1 MTIFRARIVVDLLY
15 KAEKPLSSPQLTMI
29 TNRTGT
35 YLRTGAVEGLEEK
48 IDVLFDE
55 GYGTSTRTTMT
66 HGMSVAVQIY
76 TQQETTSVQS
86 NREGIA

>member
-15 KAEKPLSSPQLTMI
+15 KAEKPLSSPQLTML

-35 YLRTGAVEGLEEK
+35 YARTGAVEGLEEK

-55 GYGTSTRTTMT
+55 GYRNQHAHHHDARYERCRPDLHAAGDDL
-66 HGMSVAVQIY
+66 GPI
-76 TQQETTSVQS
+76 E
-86 NREGIA
+86 

>member
-15 KAEKPLSSPQLTMI
+15 KADKPLSSPQLTML

-35 YLRTGAVEGLEEK
+35 YVRTGAVEGLEEK

-55 GYGTSTRTTMT
+55 GYRNQHAHHHDARYERCRPDLHAASDDLGP
-66 HGMSVAVQIY
+66 I
-76 TQQETTSVQS
+76 E
-86 NREGIA
+86 